1 MTQRSLDTRRSVL
14 GLAGWIAI
22 TALAAFVGSR
32 FSPDAWYGMLEKPS
46 WQPPNSIFAPVW
58 TTLYALMAVA
68 AWLVWKRW
76 GFAGA
81 RAALVVYIV
90 QLALNAAWSWLFFG
104 RHDISMALVDI
115 LVLLAAIVATL
126 VLFWKKHRLAGA
138 LLLPYLAWVS
148 FATALTWTLNRLNP

>member
-1 MTQRSLDTRRSVL
+1 MDHRSIDTRRSLL
-14 GLAGWIAI
+14 GLAGWLAI

-32 FSPDAWYGMLEKPS
+32 FSPDAWYAALAKPS
-46 WQPPNSIFAPVW
+46 WQPPNSVFAPVW

-81 RAALVVYIV
+81 RAPLVVYLV

-104 RHDISMALVDI
+104 RHDIPMALADI
-115 LVLLAAIVATL
+115 LVLWVAIVVTL

-138 LLLPYLAWVS
+138 LLVPYLAWVS
-148 FATALTWTLNRLNP
+148 FATALTWTLYRLNP